1 MTTILVAAT
10 VVIAAFAL
18 GFGMWTLLHSPNESL
33 SRQKRIDPD

>member
-18 GFGMWTLLHSPNESL
+18 GFGMWTLLHSPNESPPQ
-33 SRQKRIDPD
+33 RKRIDAD